1 MSIRRPLDLVE
12 VQSPCP
18 RDWNQ
23 MSGSAQ
29 SRFCEHCQKHVHD
42 LSAMTLSEAE
52 ALICR
57 EAGELCVRFTRL
69 PNGKVKTLDYC
80 APSGRKGFG
89 WRFWTAV
96 VAIAAA
102 IAACVLGHTS
112 ARVGAGTT
120 VVGTMPLTT
129 PPAATTSNGSPPPP
143 CQTP

>member
-29 SRFCEHCQKHVHD
+29 TRFCEHCQKHVHD

-57 EAGELCVRFTRL
+57 QAGELCVRFTRFAD
-69 PNGKVKTLDYC
+69 GRIKTLDYC
-80 APSGRKGFG
+80 APIARQGLG
-89 WRFWTAV
+89 WRLWAV
-96 VAIAAA
+96 VAAVAAA
-102 IAACVLGHTS
+102 IAACVLGQSSGPIGGTQLM
-112 ARVGAGTT
+112 GA
-120 VVGTMPLTT
+120 VRINP
-129 PPAATTSNGSPPPP
+129 PPAGTTSNGSPPPP